1 MQVAYINEDMNEG
14 ESLFSAVD
22 IRSSLYDDNDF
33 IPTSC
38 LNEIVWQDTD
48 ILDIEALDLIRGGAF
63 NITKEIAE
71 LIMSFDPY
79 GVEVY
84 PSKLTC
90 AGTGVLSDRYIL
102 AVDNLVDAV
111 DTENSIKITKATSRF
126 FLSAEKINKLP
137 ESKRHVF
144 KPIGM
149 TKTFFSIE
157 LLEALIRLDE
167 EGKINTSIV
176 AFSFDTS
183 EEAPRI

>member
-1 MQVAYINEDMNEG
+1 MEIAYINEDFNEG
-14 ESLFSAVD
+14 DSLFLPVD
-22 IRSSLYDDNDF
+22 TRSSLYDDNDF
-33 IPTSC
+33 IPTTC
-38 LNEIVWQDTD
+38 INEIVWADND
-48 ILDIEALDLIRGGAF
+48 ILHIEALDLIRGGAF
-63 NITKEIAE
+63 NVTRSIAD

-84 PSKLTC
+84 PSKLVC
-90 AGTGVLSDRYIL
+90 SGDGVLVERFIL
-102 AVDNLVDAV
+102 AVDNLVNVV
-111 DTENSIKITKATSRF
+111 DHERSIKETDVTTRF
-126 FLSAEKINKLP
+126 YLSDEKIMKLP

-157 LLEALIRLDE
+157 LFEALVRLNE

-183 EEAPRI
+183 EETPRV